1 VRVDPRHRRR
11 FVDNVWLY
19 ILSYDV
25 EANMDREELGF
36 VSGGVRVNVF
46 ARENMSCVYHV
57 ARERTLPGL
66 GFEPIAGSLSWGGDW
81 LFWRD
86 DDIELSQVKMA
97 IKTDD
102 GSVLHCS
109 YDVKADL
116 GPSGFRRLVG
126 RKGKAGTEDE
136 PVVFP
141 IMTTPRFQ
149 TTSARYRWLAE
160 TQCVGFGRAMVVR
173 SELRRLT
180 YDVYALNSG

>member
-1 VRVDPRHRRR
+1 MNKLEGHRRH
-11 FVDNVWLY
+11 FIDKTLLY
-19 ILSYDV
+19 LFSYDV
-25 EANMDREELGF
+25 EASMDREEIGF
-36 VSGGVRVNVF
+36 VSGGVRVNIF
-46 ARENMSCVYHV
+46 ARENMSRVYHV

-66 GFEPIAGSLSWGGDW
+66 GFEPIAGSLTWGGDW

-86 DDIELSQVKMA
+86 DDIEHSMVRMA

-102 GSVLHCS
+102 GAVIHCM

-126 RKGKAGTEDE
+126 RKGKAGKEDA

-141 IMTTPRFQ
+141 VMTTPRFQ
-149 TTSARYRWLAE
+149 TTSPRYLWLSE
-160 TQCVGFGRAMVVR
+160 YQCVGFGRAFVIR

-180 YDVYALNSG
+180 YDVYALT